1 MRRALRA
8 IIVLLAAATP
18 AATQPRTEPALN
30 IVASAFE
37 SAFNAKD
44 AVRIAGFYTDDAVV
58 MPPNAQMVKGRQA
71 IETYYRIGFS
81 QSTGTV
87 RIVPLE
93 SAITGPTA
101 FESGTSALTAGGRTQ
116 TGKYVVIYR
125 RVGND
130 WKIAYDIFNNDDP
143 PSR

>member
-1 MRRALRA
+1 MHRALGA
-8 IIVLLAAATP
+8 IIVLFAALTP
-18 AATQPRTEPALN
+18 ATTQSRTEPVLN
-30 IVASAFE
+30 RVAAAFE

-44 AVRIAGFYTDDAVV
+44 AVKTAAFYTDDAVV
-58 MPPNAQMVKGRQA
+58 MPPNMQMVKGRQA

-87 RIVPLE
+87 RITPFE
-93 SAITGPTA
+93 STITGTTA
-101 FESGTSALTAGGRTQ
+101 FESGTSALTSSGRTE

-143 PSR
+143 PAK